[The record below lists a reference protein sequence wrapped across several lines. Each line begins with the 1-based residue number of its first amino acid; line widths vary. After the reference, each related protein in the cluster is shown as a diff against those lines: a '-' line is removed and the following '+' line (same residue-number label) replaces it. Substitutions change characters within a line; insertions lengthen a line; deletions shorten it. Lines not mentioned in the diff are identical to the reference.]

1 MIAILWK
8 LFLGFLKVGLF
19 SFGGAYA
26 AIPLIREV
34 VLENGWLTDAAFS
47 DMIAVSESTPG
58 PIMVNLATYVG
69 SSQAGILGATVAT
82 LVSILPAFLIILIVV
97 RILDRF
103 MKNPVV
109 AAVMDALKS
118 AVIGIILAMGA
129 YLIVTNLIPAAGEA
143 FDVRALLITAGIAA
157 AAYLPG
163 LLKWK
168 KLSSIQLIGVGAV
181 LGIVVYA
188 IP

>member
-1 MIAILWK
+1 MIGILWK
-8 LFLGFLKVGLF
+8 LCIGFLKVGLF

-34 VLENGWLTDAAFS
+34 VLENGWLTDAVFS

-69 SSQAGILGATVAT
+69 SNQAGLIGAAVAT
-82 LVSILPAFLIILIVV
+82 LMSILPAFFIILIVV
-97 RILDRF
+97 KILDRF
-103 MKNPVV
+103 LKNPVV
-109 AAVMDALKS
+109 TAVMDALKS
-118 AVIGIILAMGA
+118 AVIGIILAMGV
-129 YLIVTNLIPAAGEA
+129 YLIITNLLPAAGNA
-143 FDVRALLITAGIAA
+143 FDVRALLITVGIAA

-163 LLKWK
+163 FLKWK

-181 LGIVVYA
+181 LGIVIYA